1 MRYTKL
7 LEQFRQ
13 MLHTQSDAR
22 DALTGL
28 LTRQGLLQRYERLP
42 KGARAALLMIDLN
55 GLKRLNDLNGHN
67 AGDQQLVAVARALE
81 ATMPSEA
88 VLARWGG
95 DEFVALIPNH
105 DEAEGL
111 EVAARALEH
120 LSEPRPGVSPFA
132 VGVAP
137 ISAQDPF
144 ERALALADSRMYE
157 DKEKQRDPVLPPTGN
172 AGTGTL
178 AEFTA
183 QLEWLEDPTEIVTVG
198 LTMVRDRLGY
208 DAAVYL
214 TPEGHGPNRGVFTVS
229 RFDTRASADIL
240 GMLGSPL
247 FGPGLNPIETAMG
260 EGRTV
265 WGADYPSEI
274 GALSG
279 WYGLGLKTYL
289 LVPVRD
295 GGRLVGLLG
304 VLSFESWQAVTSK
317 LRLTLE
323 SVALRVGH
331 TLERAR
337 VDAEVRRTLENG
349 LSALGLALET
359 RELEPKGH
367 TERVVR
373 LAESLGYAI
382 GLSGRAL
389 DELRQGAYLHDI
401 GKLAIPD
408 AVLQKPSALDPDEW
422 GLMQSH
428 AVVGSQMAFRIPNLS
443 QGAIGVIRHHHER
456 WDGMGYPDHLAG
468 ETIPL
473 AARIFAVCDVYDTL
487 LSKRAYSKPW
497 SVHAA
502 LEEIRT
508 QSGKQ
513 FDPKVIEAF
522 LGMAIG
528 STVVR
533 ATE

>member
-1 MRYTKL
+1 MRYAKL
-7 LEQFRQ
+7 LDQLRQ
-13 MLHTQSDAR
+13 IVQPQPMALDP
-22 DALTGL
+22 LTGVF
-28 LTRQGLLQRYERLP
+28 TRQGLLHCYEQLP
-42 KGARAALLMIDLN
+42 EGTTAALLMIDLN
-55 GLKRLNDLNGHN
+55 GLKRLNDFNGHG
-67 AGDQQLVAVARALE
+67 AGDQQLVAVAQTLEKALPPE
-81 ATMPSEA
+81 G

-95 DEFVALIPNH
+95 DEFVVLLPHH
-105 DEAEGL
+105 DETE
-111 EVAARALEH
+111 ALEIAAIA
-120 LSEPRPGVSPFA
+120 LQDLEESRPGTPAFS

-137 ISAQDPF
+137 ITSREPF

-157 DKEKQRDPVLPPTGN
+157 DKERQRDVSFSFTNP
-172 AGTGTL
+172 ASTGTL

-183 QLEWLEDPTEIVTVG
+183 QLEWLENPTEIVAVG

-208 DAAVYL
+208 DAAIYL
-214 TPEGHGPNRGVFTVS
+214 TPDAHGPHQGLFTVS
-229 RFDTRASADIL
+229 RINTRSSVNAI
-240 GMLGSPL
+240 GMIGLP
-247 FGPGLNPIETAMG
+247 FFQPGQNAFENAMS
-260 EGRTV
+260 EGRTI
-265 WGADYPSEI
+265 WGADYSDEK
-274 GALSG
+274 GALTG
-279 WYGLGLKTYL
+279 WCALGLKTYL

-295 GGRLVGLLG
+295 GGRLVGMLG

-317 LRLTLE
+317 MRLTLE

-331 TLERAR
+331 TLERVR

-373 LAESLGYAI
+373 LAESLGNVL
-382 GLSGRAL
+382 GLRGRSL

-428 AVVGSQMAFRIPNLS
+428 ASVGSQMASRIPNLS
-443 QGAIGVIRHHHER
+443 QGALNVIRHHHER

-473 AARIFAVCDVYDTL
+473 VARIFAVCDVYDTL

-513 FDPKVIEAF
+513 FDPKVIDAF

-528 STVVR
+528 AAVARSG
-533 ATE
+533 E